1 MNEMVMIKVEQLKAL
16 LNKQY
21 REYRNRMEYI
31 RRHLRWRVI

>member
-1 MNEMVMIKVEQLKAL
+1 MEQLKAL

-31 RRHLRWRVI
+31 RWCLRWRRF